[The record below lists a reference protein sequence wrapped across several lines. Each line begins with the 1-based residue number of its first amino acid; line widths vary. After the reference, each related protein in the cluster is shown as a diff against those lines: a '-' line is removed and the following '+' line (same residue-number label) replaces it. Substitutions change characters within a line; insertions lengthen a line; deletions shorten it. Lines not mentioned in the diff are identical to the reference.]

1 MKRFNNTLTFRD
13 QIAGLVNIA
22 SNYLISGKEAQRHG
36 TAHPSIVPY
45 QVFSCKDGY
54 ILIGAGNDKQVW
66 STRLSAC
73 PSPNPPVSANC
84 SQFKLFADKILCQP
98 ELADDSR
105 FSTNGARVANREQL
119 VEVITDTLMRKPL
132 SHWLGLFDGLG

>member
-1 MKRFNNTLTFRD
+1 M
-13 QIAGLVNIA
+13 NIA
-22 SNYLISGKEAQRHG
+22 SNYLVSGKEAQRHG

-66 STRLSAC
+66 PTRLSAC
-73 PSPNPPVSANC
+73 PSPNPTFSANC
-84 SQFKLFADKILCQP
+84 SQFKLFADEILGQP

-105 FSTNGARVANREQL
+105 FSTNGARVANRKQL
-119 VEVITDTLMRKPL
+119 VKIITDTLMQAQL